1 MIRGSPVLRHNLRYH
16 PTPPPINPQDTNIM
30 PRPGPNRNR
39 RRSNIGGK
47 SVLTERLEE
56 IVVFELGEDGNREY
70 RTMTLRGLYNYVMK
84 CITNRPSIQ
93 SAIEC
98 GAGGGG
104 SSGGAG
110 GVGPGRSSRTF
121 SLQRCTSESEAQ
133 MSPAI
138 GPRAS
143 LTRPTRLRSGSV
155 GVDDSSRTMPPP
167 PLYSG
172 TSGDGQRLPPSAN
185 NSGSSAQTPSWSSTR
200 SVRFHPLTPGG
211 ANDVDGNKGQEGGD
225 GGVSNQF
232 ENTHVTFRER
242 LGGYLHPRDMR

>member
-1 MIRGSPVLRHNLRYH
+1 
-16 PTPPPINPQDTNIM
+16 M

-104 SSGGAG
+104 V
-110 GVGPGRSSRTF
+110 VGPGRSSRSF
-121 SLQRCTSESEAQ
+121 SFQRSTSESEAQ

-143 LTRPTRLRSGSV
+143 LTKPTRLRSGSV
-155 GVDDSSRTMPPP
+155 SVDDSSRTMPPP

-172 TSGDGQRLPPSAN
+172 TGGDGQQLPPAAN
-185 NSGSSAQTPSWSSTR
+185 NFGSSVQTSSWSSTR
-200 SVRFHPLTPGG
+200 SVRFHHLTPGG
-211 ANDVDGNKGQEGGD
+211 ANDVDGNEGQEGGD